1 MARRGAASAAR
12 KVLYMREYRTTDSG
26 LELSRAR
33 HAAFKRDARAEKAPD
48 MPRSPE
54 SVQRNVEYMRRY
66 RSTPRALALAVVYRA
81 KPGTLAKV
89 AERADPERAAL
100 RRLVNLELS
109 RGGPRAPAS
118 RSRALFAH
126 HRFIGSG

>member
-1 MARRGAASAAR
+1 
-12 KVLYMREYRTTDSG
+12 
-26 LELSRAR
+26 
-33 HAAFKRDARAEKAPD
+33 

-66 RSTPRALALAVVYRA
+66 RSTPRALALVVVYTCRA

-89 AERADPERAAL
+89 AERAERAAL
-100 RRLVNLELS
+100 RRLVNLA
-109 RGGPRAPAS
+109 RGGPRASPS

-126 HRFIGSG
+126 HMYRIRLDDAWRMPDPGPARGPPGAEGEPLRGWAASGV